1 MEASDIRARARENLA
16 GNWWPS
22 VGAAFVAGL
31 FGAALAGSNVSFNI
45 NISEEVVQYIPDYIL
60 RLTAIL
66 ASVGSIL
73 GFVSF
78 ILGGTV
84 QLGYS
89 HYLLKQHD
97 KRDFQFSDLFSQFEH
112 FGRGFAQKFL
122 RGLYTA
128 LWTLLFIIPGIVK
141 SYSYAMTPF
150 IMAENPDMTANE
162 AITASRQLMDGHKI
176 ELFWLNLTFF
186 GWSLLCV
193 LTLGIGYLFLN
204 PYMNAAHAAFYRDIT
219 GGSTCDPQPDYY
231 A

>member
-1 MEASDIRARARENLA
+1 MEAYDIRARARENLS
-16 GNWWPS
+16 GNWGMS

-31 FGAALAGSNVSFNI
+31 FGALLVGSLG
-45 NISEEVVQYIPDYIL
+45 ISIRVDEEIL
-60 RLTAIL
+60 YQLPQFVIYDFSIL
-66 ASVGSIL
+66 ATVSSIL
-73 GFVSF
+73 SFVRF

-84 QLGYS
+84 QLGYT

-97 KRDFQFSDLFSQFEH
+97 KKDFRISDLFSQFEH

-128 LWTLLFIIPGIVK
+128 LWALLFLIPGIVK

-150 IMAENPDMTANE
+150 ILAENPDMTANE
-162 AITASRQLMDGHKI
+162 AITASRQLMDGHKG
-176 ELFWLNLTFF
+176 ELFWLDLSFI
-186 GWSLLCV
+186 GWSFLCV
-193 LTLGIGYLFLN
+193 FTLGIGTLFLN

-219 GGSTCDPQPDYY
+219 TGSTCTPQPDFY